1 MSGRPFTI
9 IGAVLAVVALGA
21 FLLLGSRGGAGALT
35 PPPATNLKAVVVAAH
50 DILARIPLTT
60 ADVKIVQMDTTSIPP
75 QAFSKV
81 DLVKGLIPVVSIL
94 QNQPVTGNLLVAS
107 SDQVTGAQAAFLPI
121 PKGYVAKT
129 IPTSDQQGVGGY
141 ITPGDYITIEALM
154 SPPGGFANTN
164 ERTIFTNVH
173 VLRAGPASNTIAP
186 VGKATPAPT
195 TSSGATSLTIVVTQ
209 CQAEII
215 DWFIANGSIKYTL
228 ESYKDYTPRD
238 VAVDASCPNVDAAG
252 GVTKAVIQQKF
263 PGFVP

>member
-1 MSGRPFTI
+1 VS
-9 IGAVLAVVALGA
+9 
-21 FLLLGSRGGAGALT
+21 
-35 PPPATNLKAVVVAAH
+35 
-50 DILARIPLTT
+50 ARIPLTT
-60 ADVKIVQMDTTSIPP
+60 ADVRIVQLDATAIPP
-75 QAFSKV
+75 QAFDKV

-129 IPTSDQQGVGGY
+129 IPTSDQQGVAGY

-173 VLRAGPASNTIAP
+173 ILRAGTASTTVAP

-215 DWFIANGSIKYTL
+215 DWFIANGAIKYTL
-228 ESYKDYTPRD
+228 ESYRDYTPRD
-238 VAVDASCPNVDAAG
+238 VAVDVSCPNADAAG

-263 PGFVP
+263 PGFIP

>member
-1 MSGRPFTI
+1 MTGRPFTI

-21 FLLLGSRGGAGALT
+21 FLLLGSRGGGGIT
-35 PPPATNLKAVVVAAH
+35 PPPATNLKSVVVAAR
-50 DILARIPLTT
+50 DISVRIPLIA
-60 ADVKIVQMDTTSIPP
+60 ADVKVVQMDTTSIPP
-75 QAFSKV
+75 QAFDKV

-129 IPTSDQQGVGGY
+129 IPTSDQQGVAGY

-173 VLRAGPASNTIAP
+173 ILRAGPASTTVAP

-228 ESYKDYTPRD
+228 ESYKDYAPKDLAIDT
-238 VAVDASCPNVDAAG
+238 SCPNVDAAG
-252 GVTKAVIQQKF
+252 GVNKAVIQQKF
-263 PGFVP
+263 PGFIP